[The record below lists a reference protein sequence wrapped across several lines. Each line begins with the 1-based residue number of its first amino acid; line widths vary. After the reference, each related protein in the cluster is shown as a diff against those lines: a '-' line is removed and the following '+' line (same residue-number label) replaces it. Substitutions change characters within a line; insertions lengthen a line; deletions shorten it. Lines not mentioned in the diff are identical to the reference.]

1 MQLVG
6 LPRRWPMNH
15 GRTVFSQ
22 LMDGLPKYE
31 FDRCVRRYR
40 GNYRVR
46 SLASYEQFLVMAF
59 AQLTYRE
66 SLRDIETCLGV
77 VGTRLYHSGIRQA
90 PARSTLAD
98 ANEKRDWR
106 IFADFAQ
113 QLIAQA
119 AVLYANEPFGVELQQ
134 AAYALDSTTIDLCL
148 SLFPWAKFRRAKA
161 AIKLHTLLALRGN
174 YPTVVIVTPG
184 SVHDVNILDQLAF
197 DPGSFYIFDRG
208 YLDFVRLHRL
218 HLSGAFFVT
227 RAKKNFRFGRRYSQ
241 PVDKS
246 MGLRLDQTVVLIGF
260 YALRNYP
267 TVLRRIAFCDPLTGK
282 KLVFLTNN
290 FTVSALTI
298 AQLYRCRWQIEL
310 FFKWIKQHLRI
321 KSFYGT
327 SDNAVRTQVWMAI
340 AVYVLVALLKK
351 RLKLA
356 VSLHVMLQ
364 ILSLTLFEKT
374 PLLQLFSDT
383 SMFKETIDS
392 HNQPSLPGFLT
403 GQ

>member
-1 MQLVG
+1 
-6 LPRRWPMNH
+6 MNH

-22 LMDGLPKYE
+22 VMDGLPKYE
-31 FDRCVRRYR
+31 FDLCVERYR
-40 GNYRVR
+40 GNFRVR
-46 SLASYEQFLVMAF
+46 SLPTYEQFLVMAF

-77 VGTRLYHSGIRQA
+77 VGTKLYHSGIRQA

-98 ANEKRDWR
+98 ASEKRDWR

-119 AVLYANEPFGVELQQ
+119 SVLYADEPFGVELKQ

-148 SLFPWAKFRRAKA
+148 SLFPWAKFRRTKA

-174 YPTVVIVTPG
+174 YPTVVIVTTG
-184 SVHDVNILDQLAF
+184 RVHDVNILDQLAF
-197 DPGSFYIFDRG
+197 EAGSFYIFDRG
-208 YLDFVRLHRL
+208 YVDFARLHRL

-227 RAKKNFRFGRRYSQ
+227 RAKKNFRFARRYSQ
-241 PVDKS
+241 PVAKAT
-246 MGLRLDQTVVLIGF
+246 GLLLDQTVGLVGF

-267 TVLRRIAFCDPLTGK
+267 TALRRIAYRDPLTGK

-290 FTVSALTI
+290 FTVPAPTI
-298 AQLYRCRWQIEL
+298 ANLYRCRWQIEL

-321 KSFYGT
+321 KNFYGT
-327 SDNAVRTQVWMAI
+327 SDNAVRTQVWIAI
-340 AVYVLVALLKK
+340 SVYVLVALLKK
-351 RLKLA
+351 RLKLPL
-356 VSLHVMLQ
+356 SLHAMLQ

-374 PLLQLFSDT
+374 PLLQVFSDPD
-383 SMFKETIDS
+383 MFKNTIDP

>member
-1 MQLVG
+1 
-6 LPRRWPMNH
+6 MNH

-31 FDRCVRRYR
+31 FDQCVRRYR
-40 GNYRVR
+40 GNHRVR
-46 SLASYEQFLVMAF
+46 SLPSYEQFLVMAF

-66 SLRDIETCLGV
+66 SLRDIQTCLGAI
-77 VGTRLYHSGIRQA
+77 GSKLYHSGIRQA

-98 ANEKRDWR
+98 VSETRDWR
-106 IFADFAQ
+106 LFADFAHE
-113 QLIAQA
+113 LIAQA

-148 SLFPWAKFRRAKA
+148 SLFPWAKFRRTKA

-174 YPTVVIVTPG
+174 YPTVVIVTTG
-184 SVHDVNILDQLAF
+184 RVHDVNILDQLAF
-197 DPGSFYIFDRG
+197 EPGSFYIFDRG
-208 YLDFVRLHRL
+208 YLDFARLHRL
-218 HLSGAFFVT
+218 HLQGAFFVT
-227 RAKKNFRFGRRYSQ
+227 RAKKNFQFRRRYSQ

-246 MGLRLDQTVVLIGF
+246 TGLRLDQTVVLTGF
-260 YALRNYP
+260 YALRAYP
-267 TVLRRIAFCDPLTGK
+267 TGLRRIAYRDPLTGK

-298 AQLYRCRWQIEL
+298 TQLYRCRWQIEL
-310 FFKWIKQHLRI
+310 FFKWVKQHLRI
-321 KSFYGT
+321 KKFYGT
-327 SDNAVRTQVWMAI
+327 SDNAVRTQVWIAI

-351 RLKLA
+351 RLKLSL
-356 VSLHVMLQ
+356 SLHAMLQ

-374 PLLQLFSDT
+374 PLLQVFSDPD
-383 SMFKETIDS
+383 MFAINLNQ
-392 HNQPSLPGFLT
+392 HNQPCLPGFLT

>member
-1 MQLVG
+1 
-6 LPRRWPMNH
+6 MNH
-15 GRTVFSQ
+15 GRTVFAQ

-31 FDRCVRRYR
+31 FDQCVRRYR
-40 GNYRVR
+40 GNHRVR
-46 SLASYEQFLVMAF
+46 SLPSYEQFLIMAF

-66 SLRDIETCLGV
+66 SLRDIQTCLGAI
-77 VGTRLYHSGIRQA
+77 GSKLYHSGIRQA

-106 IFADFAQ
+106 LFADFARE
-113 QLIAQA
+113 LIAQA
-119 AVLYANEPFGVELQQ
+119 SILYAGEPFGVELKQ

-148 SLFPWAKFRRAKA
+148 SLFPWAKFRRTKA

-174 YPTVVIVTPG
+174 YPTVVIVTTG
-184 SVHDVNILDQLAF
+184 RVHDVNILDQLAF
-197 DPGSFYIFDRG
+197 EPGSFYLFDRG
-208 YLDFVRLHRL
+208 YLDFARLHRL

-227 RAKKNFRFGRRYSQ
+227 RAKKNFRFRRRYSQ

-246 MGLRLDQTVVLIGF
+246 TGLRLDQTALLTGF
-260 YALRNYP
+260 YALRSYP
-267 TVLRRIAFCDPLTGK
+267 AVLRRIAYRDPLTGK

-290 FTVSALTI
+290 FTVPALVI

-327 SDNAVRTQVWMAI
+327 SDNAVRTQVWIAI

-351 RLKLA
+351 RLKLSL
-356 VSLHVMLQ
+356 SLHAMLQ

-374 PLLQLFSDT
+374 PLSQVFSDPDMLT
-383 SMFKETIDS
+383 NNLDP

>member
-1 MQLVG
+1 
-6 LPRRWPMNH
+6 MNH

-31 FDRCVRRYR
+31 FDQCVRRYR
-40 GNYRVR
+40 GNHRVR
-46 SLASYEQFLVMAF
+46 SLPSYEQFLVMAF

-66 SLRDIETCLGV
+66 SLRDIQTCLGA
-77 VGTRLYHSGIRQA
+77 VGSKLYHSGIRQA

-106 IFADFAQ
+106 LFADFAR

-119 AVLYANEPFGVELQQ
+119 SVLYADEPFGVELKQ

-148 SLFPWAKFRRAKA
+148 ALFPWAKFRRTKA

-174 YPTVVIVTPG
+174 YPTVVIVTTG
-184 SVHDVNILDQLAF
+184 RVHDVNILDQLAF
-197 DPGSFYIFDRG
+197 EPGSFYIFDRG
-208 YLDFVRLHRL
+208 YLDFARLHRL

-227 RAKKNFRFGRRYSQ
+227 RAKKNFRFRRRYSQ

-246 MGLRLDQTVVLIGF
+246 TGLRLDQTVVLTGF
-260 YALRNYP
+260 YARRSYP
-267 TVLRRIAFCDPLTGK
+267 AVLRRIAYRDPLTGK

-290 FTVSALTI
+290 FTVPALII

-327 SDNAVRTQVWMAI
+327 SDNAVRTQVWIAI
-340 AVYVLVALLKK
+340 AVYLLVALLKK
-351 RLKLA
+351 RLKLSL
-356 VSLHVMLQ
+356 SLHVMLQ

-374 PLLQLFSDT
+374 PLLQVFSDPD
-383 SMFKETIDS
+383 MFTNNLDH

>member
-1 MQLVG
+1 
-6 LPRRWPMNH
+6 MNY

-31 FDRCVRRYR
+31 FDQCVRRYQ
-40 GNYRVR
+40 GNHRVR
-46 SLASYEQFLVMAF
+46 SLPSYEQFLIMAF

-66 SLRDIETCLGV
+66 SLRDIQTCLGA
-77 VGTRLYHSGIRQA
+77 VGSKLYHSGIRRA

-106 IFADFAQ
+106 LFADFAR

-119 AVLYANEPFGVELQQ
+119 SILYADEPFGVELKQT
-134 AAYALDSTTIDLCL
+134 AYALDSTTIDLCL
-148 SLFPWAKFRRAKA
+148 SLFPWAKFRRTKA

-174 YPTVVIVTPG
+174 YPTVVIVTTG
-184 SVHDVNILDQLAF
+184 RVHDVNILDQLAF
-197 DPGSFYIFDRG
+197 EPGSFYIFDRG
-208 YLDFVRLHRL
+208 YLDFARLHRL

-227 RAKKNFRFGRRYSQ
+227 RAKKNFRFRRRYSQ

-246 MGLRLDQTVVLIGF
+246 TGLRLDQTVVLTGF
-260 YALRNYP
+260 YALRSHP
-267 TVLRRIAFCDPLTGK
+267 AALRRIAYRDPLTGK

-290 FTVSALTI
+290 FTVPALVM

-327 SDNAVRTQVWMAI
+327 SDNAVRTQVWIAI

-351 RLKLA
+351 RLKLSL
-356 VSLHVMLQ
+356 SLHAMLQ

-374 PLLQLFSDT
+374 PLLQVFSDPN
-383 SMFKETIDS
+383 MFRNNLDH
-392 HNQPSLPGFLT
+392 HNHPCLPGFLT

>member
-1 MQLVG
+1 
-6 LPRRWPMNH
+6 MNY

-31 FDRCVRRYR
+31 FDVCVRRYH
-40 GNYRVR
+40 GNFRAR

-66 SLRDIETCLGV
+66 SLRDIETCLSV

-98 ANEKRDWR
+98 ASEKRDWR

-113 QLIAQA
+113 QLIVQA
-119 AVLYANEPFGVELQQ
+119 SVLYADEPFGVELKQ

-174 YPTVVIVTPG
+174 YPTVVIVTTG
-184 SVHDVNILDQLAF
+184 RVHDVNLLDQLAF
-197 DPGSFYIFDRG
+197 EAGSFYIFDRG
-208 YLDFVRLHRL
+208 YLDFARLHRL

-227 RAKKNFRFGRRYSQ
+227 RAKKNFRFGRRYSE

-246 MGLRLDQTVVLIGF
+246 TGLLLDQTVVLVGF

-267 TVLRRIAFCDPLTGK
+267 TVLRRIAYRDPLTGK
-282 KLVFLTNN
+282 KLIFLTNN
-290 FTVSALTI
+290 FTVPALII

-327 SDNAVRTQVWMAI
+327 SDNAVRTQVWIAI
-340 AVYVLVALLKK
+340 AVYLLVALLKK
-351 RLKLA
+351 RLKLSL
-356 VSLHVMLQ
+356 SLHAMLQ

-374 PLLQLFSDT
+374 PLLQLFSDPD
-383 SMFKETIDS
+383 MLKDTIDS
-392 HNQPSLPGFLT
+392 HDQPSLPGFLT

>member
-1 MQLVG
+1 
-6 LPRRWPMNH
+6 MNH

-22 LMDGLPKYE
+22 LMEGLPKYE
-31 FDRCVRRYR
+31 FDQCVRRYQ
-40 GNYRVR
+40 GNFRVR
-46 SLASYEQFLVMAF
+46 SLPSYEQFLVMAF

-66 SLRDIETCLGV
+66 SLRDIQACLGA
-77 VGTRLYHSGIRQA
+77 VGPKLYHSGIRQA

-106 IFADFAQ
+106 IFADFAK
-113 QLIAQA
+113 QLITQA
-119 AVLYANEPFGVELQQ
+119 SVLYADEPFGAELQQ

-148 SLFPWAKFRRAKA
+148 SLFPWAKFRRTKA

-184 SVHDVNILDQLAF
+184 RVHDVNILDQLAF
-197 DPGSFYIFDRG
+197 EPGSFYIFDRG
-208 YLDFVRLHRL
+208 YLDFARLQRL

-227 RAKKNFRFGRRYSQ
+227 RARKNFRFQRRYSQ

-246 MGLRLDQTVVLIGF
+246 TGLRLDQTVVLVGF
-260 YALRNYP
+260 YVLRDYP
-267 TVLRRIAFCDPLTGK
+267 TVLRRIAYSDPVSGK

-290 FTVSALTI
+290 FTVPALTI
-298 AQLYRCRWQIEL
+298 AQLYRCRWQVEL

-327 SDNAVRTQVWMAI
+327 SDNAVRTQVWIAI
-340 AVYVLVALLKK
+340 AVYVMVALLKK
-351 RLKLA
+351 RLKLSL
-356 VSLHVMLQ
+356 SLHAMLQ

-374 PLLQLFSDT
+374 PLLQVFSDPDMLT
-383 SMFKETIDS
+383 ENIDH
-392 HNQPSLPGFLT
+392 HNQPCLPGFLT

>member
-1 MQLVG
+1 
-6 LPRRWPMNH
+6 MNH

-31 FDRCVRRYR
+31 FDQCVRRFR
-40 GNYRVR
+40 GNHRVR
-46 SLASYEQFLVMAF
+46 SLPAYEQFLILAF

-66 SLRDIETCLGV
+66 SLRDIQTCLGAI
-77 VGTRLYHSGIRQA
+77 GSKLYHSGIRQA

-98 ANEKRDWR
+98 ANEKRDWH

-113 QLIAQA
+113 ELITQA
-119 AVLYANEPFGVELQQ
+119 SVLYANEPFGVQLKE

-148 SLFPWAKFRRAKA
+148 SLFPWAKFRRTKA

-174 YPTVVIVTPG
+174 YPTVVIITTG
-184 SVHDVNILDQLAF
+184 RVHDVNILDQLTF
-197 DPGSFYIFDRG
+197 EPGSFYIFDRG
-208 YLDFVRLHRL
+208 YLDFARLHQL
-218 HLSGAFFVT
+218 HLNGAFFVT
-227 RAKKNFRFGRRYSQ
+227 RSRKNFCFRRRYSQ

-246 MGLRLDQTVVLIGF
+246 TGLRLDQTIMLTGF
-260 YALRNYP
+260 YPLRAYP
-267 TVLRRIAFCDPLTGK
+267 TTLRRIAYRDALTGK
-282 KLVFLTNN
+282 RLVFLTNN

-298 AQLYRCRWQIEL
+298 AQLYRSRWQIEL

-327 SDNAVRTQVWMAI
+327 SDNAVRIQVWIAI

-351 RLKLA
+351 RLKLSL
-356 VSLHVMLQ
+356 SLHEMLQ

-374 PLLQLFSDT
+374 PLLQVFSDPEVVQ
-383 SMFKETIDS
+383 SDLAPQD
-392 HNQPSLPGFLT
+392 QPCLPGFLT
-403 GQ
+403 GH